1 MKYKNPKPFKV
12 FIKDENEILMA
23 EIDFISIQKINHSPI
38 NDLLGDS
45 VNETLIVK
53 RTSFNIKQYDNKC

>member
-12 FIKDENEILMA
+12 FIKDENGILMA
-23 EIDFISIQKINHSPI
+23 EINFTSIQKINHSPI
-38 NDLLGDS
+38 NDLIGDS

-53 RTSFNIKQYDNKC
+53 RSSFKIEEYDNKC